1 VNSASDVNHQLR
13 WIVAIV
19 FTMCLV
25 MATERVV
32 TIEWSFAYCND
43 PQDGPASAVFG
54 VPFPYERWSGA
65 SSLAYNF
72 VPHFYVLNLLVLFGI
87 ALPIV
92 RRTAEHLARRSPR
105 TAYRAIAVCGV
116 LLCALVTG
124 RHALVLATG
133 LWDPVASI
141 EKPPYDSYDALR
153 PVGVSFDRHYD
164 CTPSKFWFPAK
175 WHAPSRT
182 VAALPNKP

>member
-1 VNSASDVNHQLR
+1 MNSAS
-13 WIVAIV
+13 A
-19 FTMCLV
+19 
-25 MATERVV
+25 ERVV

-65 SSLAYNF
+65 SSLLYDF
-72 VPHFYVLNLLVLFGI
+72 VPHFYVLNVFVLFGI

-92 RRTAEHLARRSPR
+92 RRTAERVARRSPHA
-105 TAYRAIAVCGV
+105 AYRTIAVCGV

-124 RHALVLATG
+124 RHLLVLATG
-133 LWDPVASI
+133 WWDPVASI
-141 EKPPYDSYDALR
+141 ERRPYDSYGALR

-164 CTPSKFWFPAK
+164 CTPSKFWFPTR
-175 WHAPSRT
+175 WHAP
-182 VAALPNKP
+182 

>member
-1 VNSASDVNHQLR
+1 VNSASDVNHRLR
-13 WIVAIV
+13 WIVVIV

-25 MATERVV
+25 MAMERVA

-43 PQDGPASAVFG
+43 PQDGPVSAVFG
-54 VPFPYERWSGA
+54 FPFPYERWSGA
-65 SSLAYNF
+65 SSLLYDF
-72 VPHFYVLNLLVLFGI
+72 VPHLYVLNLLILFGI

-92 RRTAEHLARRSPR
+92 SRTAEYLARRSPR
-105 TAYRAIAVCGV
+105 RVYRAFAVWGV

-124 RHALVLATG
+124 RLALVLATG
-133 LWDPVASI
+133 FWDPVASI
-141 EKPPYDSYDALR
+141 EKPPYDSYGGLR

-175 WHAPSRT
+175 WHAPKHSRGQP
-182 VAALPNKP
+182 LG